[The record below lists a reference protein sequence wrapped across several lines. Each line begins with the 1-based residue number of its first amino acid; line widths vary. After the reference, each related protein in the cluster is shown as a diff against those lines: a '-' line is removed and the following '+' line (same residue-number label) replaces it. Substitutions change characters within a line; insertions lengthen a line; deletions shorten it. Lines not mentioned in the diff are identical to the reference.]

1 MLGGELG
8 SRHSRASRARPERTA
23 SHSTE
28 VRLQDNSV
36 TIRAAQP
43 GDAAALA
50 HLMTSEITWGRL
62 PELGSAFVILLHRH
76 LIDSKFAHC
85 PVAVLN
91 GDVVGYVAWV
101 TDRSRFFREFVL
113 RHGLTATRML
123 LPRIFR
129 QSNLVIMFRS
139 FTFFSK
145 KNQGKPEPPTELVS
159 FAVSSR
165 HHGTGIAKRLFA
177 VVREEM
183 RVRGV
188 TQLRVGTVAVDNH
201 AANSMYQRL
210 GFTMIDTIPFYA
222 NTAVNV
228 YVYSIE

>member
-1 MLGGELG
+1 
-8 SRHSRASRARPERTA
+8 
-23 SHSTE
+23 
-28 VRLQDNSV
+28 
-36 TIRAAQP
+36 
-43 GDAAALA
+43 
-50 HLMTSEITWGRL
+50 
-62 PELGSAFVILLHRH
+62 
-76 LIDSKFAHC
+76 
-85 PVAVLN
+85 VLN

-183 RVRGV
+183 RARGV

>member
-1 MLGGELG
+1 M
-8 SRHSRASRARPERTA
+8 
-23 SHSTE
+23 
-28 VRLQDNSV
+28 
-36 TIRAAQP
+36 
-43 GDAAALA
+43 
-50 HLMTSEITWGRL
+50 
-62 PELGSAFVILLHRH
+62 
-76 LIDSKFAHC
+76 
-85 PVAVLN
+85 LN
-91 GDVVGYVAWV
+91 GEVVGYVAWV

-113 RHGLTATRML
+113 RHGLTATRLL
-123 LPRIFR
+123 LPQIFR
-129 QSNLVIMFRS
+129 RSNLVIIFRS

-145 KNQGKPEPPTELVS
+145 KNRSKPEPPTELVS

-183 RVRGV
+183 RARGV